1 MQIEFKKI
9 PTTGVSFE
17 VSLEDITVVGNATKI
32 DKTMV
37 RLDGTMRGTVA
48 HACDRCATEFALS
61 VNERVEVFAS
71 DGLYEDKSGEDL
83 LNIVEFFDGSI
94 NFDTILQSEL
104 EALRSDYH
112 YCGGCEQ
119 IQGV

>member
-9 PTTGVSFE
+9 PTTGVHFE
-17 VSLEDITVVGNATKI
+17 VSLGDITVVGNATKI

-37 RLDGTMRGTVA
+37 RVDGTMCGTVF
-48 HACDRCATEFALS
+48 HACDRCATEFTLK
-61 VNERVEVFAS
+61 VDEKVEVFAS
-71 DGLYEDKSGEDL
+71 DGLYDNKSGEDL

>member
-9 PTTGVSFE
+9 PTTDVHFE
-17 VSLEDITVVGNATKI
+17 VSLEDIVVSGNATKI

-37 RLDGTMRGTVA
+37 RLDGTMRGLVVY
-48 HACDRCATEFALS
+48 ACDRCGAEFNLK
-61 VNERVEVFAS
+61 VDEKVEVFAS
-71 DGLYEDKSGEDL
+71 DGLYEDQNGEDL

-104 EALRSDYH
+104 EALKSDYH
-112 YCGGCEQ
+112 YCGDCEQ

>member
-9 PTTGVSFE
+9 PTTDVHFE
-17 VSLEDITVVGNATKI
+17 VSLEDIVVSGNATKI

-37 RLDGTMRGTVA
+37 RLDGTMRGLVVY
-48 HACDRCATEFALS
+48 ACDRCGAEFNLK
-61 VNERVEVFAS
+61 VDEKVEVFAS
-71 DGLYEDKSGEDL
+71 DGLYEDQSGEDL

-104 EALRSDYH
+104 EALKSDYH
-112 YCGGCEQ
+112 YCGDCEQ

>member
-17 VSLEDITVVGNATKI
+17 VSLEDIVVVGNATKI

-37 RLDGTMRGTVA
+37 RIAGTMSGKVA
-48 HACDRCATEFALS
+48 HTCDRCASEFNLK
-61 VNERVEVFAS
+61 VDEKVEVFAS

-104 EALRSDYH
+104 EALKSDYH

>member
-9 PTTGVSFE
+9 PITGVQFE
-17 VSLEDITVVGNATKI
+17 VSLGDITIIGNVTKE
-32 DKTMV
+32 DKTIV
-37 RLDGTMRGTVA
+37 RVDGNMSGFVA
-48 HACDRCATEFALS
+48 HTCDRCAAEFNLK
-61 VNERVEVFAS
+61 VNEKVEVFAS
-71 DGLYEDKSGEDL
+71 DGLYEDQSGGDL

-104 EALRSDYH
+104 EALKSDYH

>member
-17 VSLEDITVVGNATKI
+17 VSLEDIIVAGNATKI

-37 RLDGTMRGTVA
+37 RVDGTMCGKVV
-48 HACDRCATEFALS
+48 HACDRCAMEFDLS
-61 VNERVEVFAS
+61 INEKVEVFAS
-71 DGLYEDKSGEDL
+71 DGLYEDKNGEDL

-112 YCGGCEQ
+112 YCGSCEQ

>member
-9 PTTGVSFE
+9 PTTGVHFE
-17 VSLEDITVVGNATKI
+17 VSLGDIVVVGNATKI

-37 RLDGTMRGTVA
+37 RIDGTMSGAVS
-48 HACDRCATEFALS
+48 HACDRCATEFTLN
-61 VNERVEVFAS
+61 VDEKVEVFAS
-71 DGLYEDKSGEDL
+71 DGLYVDQDGEDL

>member
-1 MQIEFKKI
+1 MRIEFKKI
-9 PTTGVSFE
+9 PTTGVHFE
-17 VSLEDITVVGNATKI
+17 VSSGDISVAGNATKI
-32 DKTMV
+32 DKMMV
-37 RLDGTMRGTVA
+37 RVDGTMTGLVL
-48 HACDRCATEFALS
+48 HACDRCASEFNLK
-61 VNERVEVFAS
+61 VDEKVEVFAS

>member
-9 PTTGVSFE
+9 PTTGVHFE
-17 VSLEDITVVGNATKI
+17 VSLGDIAVVGNATKI
-32 DKTMV
+32 DKIMV
-37 RLDGTMRGTVA
+37 RVDGAMRGSVA
-48 HACDRCATEFALS
+48 HICDRCAAEFNLE
-61 VNERVEVFAS
+61 VDEKVEVLAC

>member
-9 PTTGVSFE
+9 PTTGVHFE
-17 VSLEDITVVGNATKI
+17 VSLGDIVVVGNATKI

-37 RLDGTMRGTVA
+37 RIDGTMSGTVS
-48 HACDRCATEFALS
+48 HACDRCATELTLK
-61 VNERVEVFAS
+61 VDEKVEVFAS
-71 DGLYEDKSGEDL
+71 DGLYVDQDGEDL

-112 YCGGCEQ
+112 YCGSCEQ

>member
-9 PTTGVSFE
+9 PTTGVHFE
-17 VSLEDITVVGNATKI
+17 VSLGDIVVGGNATKI

-37 RLDGTMRGTVA
+37 RVDGTMCGLIA
-48 HACDRCATEFALS
+48 HACDRCATEFNLK
-61 VNERVEVFAS
+61 VDEKVEVFAS

-104 EALRSDYH
+104 EALKSDYH

>member
-9 PTTGVSFE
+9 PTTDVYFE
-17 VSLEDITVVGNATKI
+17 VSLEDIVVSGNATKI

-37 RLDGTMRGTVA
+37 RLDGTMRGLVVY
-48 HACDRCATEFALS
+48 ACDRCGAEFNLK
-61 VNERVEVFAS
+61 VDEKVEVFAS
-71 DGLYEDKSGEDL
+71 DGLYEDQSGEDL

-104 EALRSDYH
+104 EALKSDYH
-112 YCGGCEQ
+112 YCGDCEQ

>member
-9 PTTGVSFE
+9 PTTGVHFE
-17 VSLEDITVVGNATKI
+17 VSLGNVVVVGNATKI
-32 DKTMV
+32 DKMMV
-37 RLDGTMRGTVA
+37 RIDGAMSGFVV
-48 HACDRCATEFALS
+48 HACDRCAAEFNLK
-61 VNERVEVFAS
+61 VNEKVEVFAS

-104 EALRSDYH
+104 EALKSDYH